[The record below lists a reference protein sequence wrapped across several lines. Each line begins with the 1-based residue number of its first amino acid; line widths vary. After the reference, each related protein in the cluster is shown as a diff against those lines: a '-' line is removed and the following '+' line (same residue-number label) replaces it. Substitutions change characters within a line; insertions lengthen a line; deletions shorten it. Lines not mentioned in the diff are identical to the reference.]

1 MHQQS
6 LEDVIRALENLEKA
20 LNELKEE
27 KARSQVEGLKKQ
39 FGRVEILA
47 EMREKYSRYT
57 PEQLVAGFGDLRGS
71 QFGIRGNGEYKYL
84 GLWLGNSDNFI
95 IVRDSGGEYVLTTPK
110 IKQMVEE
117 EMANEDNNQR

>member
-39 FGRVEILA
+39 FGRVENLD
-47 EMREKYSRYT
+47 ELREKYSRYT
-57 PEQLVAGFGDLRGS
+57 PEALFARFGDLPDPELD
-71 QFGIRGNGEYKYL
+71 IRGCGEYKNL

-95 IVRDSGGEYVLTTPK
+95 IVRDSEGEYVLTTPK

-117 EMANEDNNQR
+117 EMANEDNH